1 MNGIYHLVIC
11 YIAIEHGHR
20 NRGFTQLFT
29 MVIFHSFL
37 YVYQRINM
45 LNCWVGWVGCTSKT
59 VGRCWVGHPA
69 ARWPIWGIAA
79 SCTCALA
86 LGAWKSCSPL
96 EMIHDALAI
105 DSIDVPFGRVRHA
118 GNRCQCSSVGF
129 CHWVKVMG
137 AAEGML
143 LNHMA

>member
-1 MNGIYHLVIC
+1 
-11 YIAIEHGHR
+11 
-20 NRGFTQLFT
+20 
-29 MVIFHSFL
+29 
-37 YVYQRINM
+37 
-45 LNCWVGWVGCTSKT
+45 
-59 VGRCWVGHPA
+59 
-69 ARWPIWGIAA
+69 
-79 SCTCALA
+79 
-86 LGAWKSCSPL
+86 L

-129 CHWVKVMG
+129 CQWVKVMG